1 MDANEPAALVT
12 GASSGIGAATA
23 ETLASEGYAVALVA
37 RREARLHEVAD
48 GIDGETLVAPAD
60 VTDPDAVEAAV
71 EATHERF
78 GRLDVLVTNAGVLHS
93 VQLPDADR
101 SALHDHVQVNLL
113 GTMNATHA
121 ALPSLLDSEGPSHV
135 VSVSSMNARYPA
147 GGAGGYSAS
156 KAGVNTF
163 CDSLRQEMADEDV
176 RVTIVMPGPVV
187 TEMRD
192 WADWEGRALDPADV
206 AETVAF
212 AVSRPAHVEIPE
224 LTVNTTD
231 KM

>member
-1 MDANEPAALVT
+1 MDTTEPVALVT

-23 ETLASEGYAVALVA
+23 ETLAREGYAVTLVA
-37 RREARLHEVAD
+37 RREARLNEVAD

-71 EATHERF
+71 DATRERF

-93 VQLPDADR
+93 VQLPEADL
-101 SALHDHVQVNLL
+101 ADLHDHVQVNLL

-121 ALPSLLDSEGPSHV
+121 ALPLLLDADGDV
-135 VSVSSMNARYPA
+135 VCVSSMNARYPA

-163 CDSLRQEMADEDV
+163 CDSLRKEMADEDV

-212 AVSRPAHVEIPE
+212 VVSRPAHVEIPE
-224 LTVNTTD
+224 LTVNSTD
-231 KM
+231 TFD

>member
-1 MDANEPAALVT
+1 MDANEPVTLVT

-23 ETLASEGYAVALVA
+23 ERFGREGYAVALVA
-37 RREARLHEVAD
+37 RREDRLREVAD
-48 GIDGETLVAPAD
+48 GIETETLVAPVD
-60 VTDPDAVEAAV
+60 VTDPDAVAGAV
-71 EATHERF
+71 ESVRERF
-78 GRLDVLVTNAGVLHS
+78 GRLDALVANAGVLHS
-93 VQLPDADR
+93 VQLPDADL
-101 SALHDHVQVNLL
+101 ADLHDHVKVNLL
-113 GTMNATHA
+113 GTMNAVHA
-121 ALPSLLDSEGPSHV
+121 ALPLLLDSDGDV
-135 VSVSSMNARYPA
+135 VCVSSMNARYPA

-192 WADWEGRALDPADV
+192 WAEWDGRALDPADV

-212 AVSRPAHVEIPE
+212 AVSRPDHVEIPE
-224 LTVNTTD
+224 LTVNSTD
-231 KM
+231 KFD

>member
-1 MDANEPAALVT
+1 MASNDPVALVT

-23 ETLASEGYAVALVA
+23 ERLGREGYRIALVA
-37 RREARLHEVAD
+37 RREERLRELAD
-48 GIDGETLVAPAD
+48 GIETETLVAPAD
-60 VTDPDAVEAAV
+60 VTDPDAVAGAV
-71 EATHERF
+71 ESVRERF
-78 GRLDVLVTNAGVLHS
+78 GRLDVLVTNAGVLHP
-93 VQLPDADR
+93 VQLPDADI
-101 SALHDHVQVNLL
+101 ADLHDHVQVNLL

-121 ALPSLLDSEGPSHV
+121 ALPLLLESDGTSHV

-206 AETVAF
+206 AETVVF
-212 AVSRPAHVEIPE
+212 AVSRPDHVEIPE
-224 LTVNTTD
+224 LTVNSTD